1 MGIEP
6 RIVPAWGNSSL
17 QLNKGDTS
25 DTGSSVSVT
34 FLVFGAP
41 DEVTAINAAYSEAPD
56 DYSGI
61 PKSSAEISERL
72 TEDAWK
78 VEISYGYTSSTS
90 SKTTG
95 EDISVSFDC
104 GGGTRH
110 IAMAISQKC
119 LWKKEGVT
127 FRDAKKMIGWNGKTG
142 SDSVIS
148 GVDVPFAQPR
158 ETYTK
163 TMEVPLSTSKRR
175 TIASLVGC
183 VNASKW
189 KGWNRGEVMFLGC
202 SYSGTENEKAQVSF
216 NFAIQMNEEGIEIA
230 EGVPPI
236 KKEGHVYIWTQHE
249 TVTQN
254 DAPVADV
261 IAVYAAQVAKY
272 ADFSQ
277 LGLGK

>member
-1 MGIEP
+1 MAMTIFRTQEGSETWDSNGNVKQYEIKYFVISPESKDSAI
-6 RIVPAWGNSSL
+6 RAVFDDSPASYSGLSRNSVRFDGFDDDGNAEL
-17 QLNKGDTS
+17 TVVYEKK
-25 DTGSSVSVT
+25 GSSFST
-34 FLVFGAP
+34 
-41 DEVTAINAAYSEAPD
+41 
-56 DYSGI
+56 
-61 PKSSAEISERL
+61 
-72 TEDAWK
+72 
-78 VEISYGYTSSTS
+78 TS
-90 SKTTG
+90 

-110 IAMAISQKC
+110 VAMAISQKC
-119 LWKKEGVT
+119 LWKKDGVT

-183 VNASKW
+183 VNSSKW

-230 EGVPPI
+230 DGVPPI
-236 KKEGHVYIWTQHE
+236 KKEGHVYIWTQQE
-249 TVTQN
+249 TITKN

-261 IAVYAAQVAKY
+261 TAVYAAQVAKY